1 MAIERERDRQSTAK
15 PGSTGGPGAPD
26 QTIRRTTNF
35 LKETIVELQKTIWPT
50 PQEAWRLTAVVLVV
64 IIILGIY
71 MGLLDY
77 GMTALVSKFSLIK

>member
-1 MAIERERDRQSTAK
+1 MAIERERPSAAK
-15 PGSTGGPGAPD
+15 PGNAGGSGTPD

-50 PQEAWRLTAVVLVV
+50 QTEAWNLTAVVLVV
-64 IIILGIY
+64 ILVLGIY

-77 GMTALVSKFSLIK
+77 GMTAIVSKFSLIK